1 MPRDEDRLEKTI
13 IIITNG
19 TKKPVVVTP
28 MICHRGGKHYRD
40 GQCEIYPGVT

>member
-19 TKKPVVVTP
+19 IKELAVVTP
-28 MICHRGGKHYRD
+28 MTYRRGGKHYRD
-40 GQCEIYPGVT
+40 GQCEIYPGST